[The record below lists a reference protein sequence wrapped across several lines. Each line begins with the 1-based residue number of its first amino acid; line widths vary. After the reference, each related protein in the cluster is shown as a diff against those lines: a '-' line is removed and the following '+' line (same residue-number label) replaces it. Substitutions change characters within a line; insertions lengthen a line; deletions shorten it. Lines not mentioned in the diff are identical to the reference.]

1 MQVYAH
7 NFVAALGTLEVVIP
21 SSGPLTEL
29 VRSPMY
35 DGGGEGEAAIAETE
49 EVEARWKAVEA
60 YHGDMEQR
68 WSSLVLALLRNCAY
82 NGSSSDQRLG
92 WYKMKFAPLDRT
104 FLAIFLAPAYLAE
117 KMSTILGHVRCYL
130 ARLLREQMYSIP

>member
-1 MQVYAH
+1 MC
-7 NFVAALGTLEVVIP
+7 
-21 SSGPLTEL
+21 
-29 VRSPMY
+29 

-82 NGSSSDQRLG
+82 DGSSSD
-92 WYKMKFAPLDRT
+92 
-104 FLAIFLAPAYLAE
+104 
-117 KMSTILGHVRCYL
+117 
-130 ARLLREQMYSIP
+130 

>member
-1 MQVYAH
+1 MC
-7 NFVAALGTLEVVIP
+7 
-21 SSGPLTEL
+21 
-29 VRSPMY
+29 
-35 DGGGEGEAAIAETE
+35 DGGVEGEAAIAETE

-82 NGSSSDQRLG
+82 DGSSSDQRLG
-92 WYKMKFAPLDRT
+92 WYKMKFDPLDRT

>member
-1 MQVYAH
+1 
-7 NFVAALGTLEVVIP
+7 
-21 SSGPLTEL
+21 
-29 VRSPMY
+29 MY

-92 WYKMKFAPLDRT
+92 WYKMKFDPLDRT

>member
-1 MQVYAH
+1 MC
-7 NFVAALGTLEVVIP
+7 
-21 SSGPLTEL
+21 
-29 VRSPMY
+29 

-82 NGSSSDQRLG
+82 DGSSSDQRLSCHM
-92 WYKMKFAPLDRT
+92 MKLDPLGRT